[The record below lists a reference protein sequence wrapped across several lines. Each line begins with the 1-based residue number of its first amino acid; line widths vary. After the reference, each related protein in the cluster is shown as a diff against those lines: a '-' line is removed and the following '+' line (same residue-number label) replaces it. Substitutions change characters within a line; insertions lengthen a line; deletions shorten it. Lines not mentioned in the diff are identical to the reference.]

1 MIRKSLY
8 FIAVTC
14 FILNLF
20 ITAIFTLSFNSRYYD
35 KMYSKL
41 SVAETIGISDSDL
54 HEATTGLLDYI
65 KGDRID
71 LNIKVYIDGES
82 VEMFNQKEKDHMVD
96 VKNLYHSV
104 YKFRA
109 ISTIFVAI
117 MILLSMGVGDYV
129 NFKLNRNILQASIIF
144 LLLVVAFVGS
154 YAVLDFESFWIDFH
168 KLVFTND
175 LWLLNPNVDRLIMMV
190 PYEFF
195 LGLVMQIVLAI
206 TAICAGCVGIWY
218 YLNKVV
224 KNNDSRS
231 TV

>member
-14 FILNLF
+14 FIINLF
-20 ITAIFTLSFNSRYYD
+20 ITAILTLSFNTRYYD

-41 SVAETIGISDSDL
+41 NVAETIGISDADL
-54 HEATTGLLDYI
+54 KEATTGLLDYI

-71 LNIKVYIDGES
+71 LNIKVDVEGKQ
-82 VEMFNQKEKDHMVD
+82 VEMFNQREKDHMVD

-104 YKFRA
+104 YMFRA
-109 ISTIFVAI
+109 VSSIFVAI

-129 NFKLNRNILQASIIF
+129 NFKLNRNILQTSLIF
-144 LLLVVAFVGS
+144 LLLAVGFIGS

-195 LGLVMQIVLAI
+195 LGLVMQIVIAI
-206 TAICAGCVGIWY
+206 TVICAGCVGVWY

-224 KNNDSRS
+224 IKNDSRS
-231 TV
+231 IV